1 MADQEASLSLTNLLP
16 LSVSLTVPATS
27 NPGQLNLRTFYD
39 QTLYI
44 TETQTGALNLY
55 KGGPSGKY
63 LASLSVG
70 QHWPGWEVD
79 RVAQDLY

>member
-1 MADQEASLSLTNLLP
+1 M
-16 LSVSLTVPATS
+16 
-27 NPGQLNLRTFYD
+27 NLRTYYD

-44 TETQTGALNLY
+44 TETQSGALNLY

-63 LASLSVG
+63 LTSLSVG